1 MQVPTGGIA
10 HEPKGTN
17 RWNSDADSKVWM
29 EEASLKKLWMPW
41 IPGLFLFL
49 RGFCMD
55 GKEKYMALAL
65 SLAERGRGWTSP
77 NPMVGAVIV
86 KDGRIIGEGWHEKYG
101 EKHAERNALDSATE
115 SVEGATMYVTLEP
128 CSHYGK
134 QPPCTDAII
143 EARLKKVVVGSGD
156 PNPLVNGRGFEI
168 LKTHGIE
175 VEYGVLEGEC
185 KALNKHFFHY
195 ITNKKPYVS
204 LKYAM
209 TVDGKSATEEGVS
222 KWITGE
228 EARRDAHFLR
238 HSHMAIMVGIN
249 TVRLDD
255 PVLTCH
261 DPALRD
267 PVRIVVDSN
276 LDIPLSS
283 KLVESAREVPLLIA
297 TVSNDEEKRGKL
309 ESSGCKVLS
318 IPSSGGKVD
327 VVRLTGEIGKMGI
340 DSILVEGG
348 GTLSW
353 SFVEN
358 GLVDHVYAY
367 IAPTLLG
374 GRNALTP
381 LMGKGFPSPDDGL
394 FLENTS
400 IKALGRDYLL
410 EGDVKCS
417 QG

>member
-1 MQVPTGGIA
+1 
-10 HEPKGTN
+10 
-17 RWNSDADSKVWM
+17 
-29 EEASLKKLWMPW
+29 
-41 IPGLFLFL
+41 
-49 RGFCMD
+49 MD

-168 LKTHGIE
+168 LKNHGIE

-209 TVDGKSATEEGVS
+209 TVDGNKMTISV
-222 KWITGE
+222 
-228 EARRDAHFLR
+228 
-238 HSHMAIMVGIN
+238 
-249 TVRLDD
+249 
-255 PVLTCH
+255 
-261 DPALRD
+261 
-267 PVRIVVDSN
+267 
-276 LDIPLSS
+276 PLSM
-283 KLVESAREVPLLIA
+283 LGLSASEFSFGFKVADNVTNYKDIMDYY
-297 TVSNDEEKRGKL
+297 VSGDSAPIG
-309 ESSGCKVLS
+309 
-318 IPSSGGKVD
+318 
-327 VVRLTGEIGKMGI
+327 RLRYSYG
-340 DSILVEGG
+340 
-348 GTLSW
+348 
-353 SFVEN
+353 
-358 GLVDHVYAY
+358 Y
-367 IAPTLLG
+367 
-374 GRNALTP
+374 
-381 LMGKGFPSPDDGL
+381 
-394 FLENTS
+394 
-400 IKALGRDYLL
+400 
-410 EGDVKCS
+410 
-417 QG
+417 